1 MQVSIDDAI
10 KCLALFRDK
19 VPENGFVSSCLD
31 LSISALK
38 TVQDGDYK
46 ITLYRE
52 ELQKLANYNC
62 TDKMTSC
69 DDCPCHCKTNG
80 YSRCMSVTADN
91 LLNKEREAIEWIQ
104 ENYSKISQKL

>member
-10 KCLALFRDK
+10 KCLGLFRDK
-19 VPENGFVSSCLD
+19 VPENGFISSCLD

-46 ITLYRE
+46 IPLYRE
-52 ELQKLANYNC
+52 ELEKLANFNC
-62 TDKMTSC
+62 TDKMISC
-69 DDCPCHCKTNG
+69 DDCPCRCADE
-80 YSRCMSVTADN
+80 YRRCMSLTADI
-91 LLNKEREAIEWIQ
+91 LLNKESEVIEWIQ